1 MNSENSKISYSHR
14 LILKLADK
22 INLKLSDKF
31 VALSNLSIYYTW
43 KNTKEIIQKKNKF
56 KVLALAWNNKLEL
69 PDGSYSVSDI
79 QYHFE
84 YVIKKHETVH
94 DNLLIRIYVN
104 KRKNK
109 LTFEIKTGFISNF

>member
-1 MNSENSKISYSHR
+1 M
-14 LILKLADK
+14 
-22 INLKLSDKF
+22 INLLLYQILASTIHEK
-31 VALSNLSIYYTW
+31 
-43 KNTKEIIQKKNKF
+43 IQKKSYKKKNKF

>member
-1 MNSENSKISYSHR
+1 MKKY
-14 LILKLADK
+14 K
-22 INLKLSDKF
+22 INH
-31 VALSNLSIYYTW
+31 T
-43 KNTKEIIQKKNKF
+43 KKNKF

-79 QYHFE
+79 QCHFE

-109 LTFEIKTGFISNF
+109 FTFEIKTGFISNF

>member
-1 MNSENSKISYSHR
+1 MKKYKRNH
-14 LILKLADK
+14 
-22 INLKLSDKF
+22 
-31 VALSNLSIYYTW
+31 T
-43 KNTKEIIQKKNKF
+43 KKNKF

-109 LTFEIKTGFISNF
+109 STFEIKTGFISNF